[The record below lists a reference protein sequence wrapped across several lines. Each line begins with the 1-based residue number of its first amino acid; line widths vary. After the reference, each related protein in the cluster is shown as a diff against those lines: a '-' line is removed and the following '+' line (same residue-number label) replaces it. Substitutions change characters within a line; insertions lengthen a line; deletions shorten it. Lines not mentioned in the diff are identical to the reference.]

1 MDQLTKTANNTV
13 GNFPKDSNNS
23 NTTFHTVKS
32 SIYIYNEVRRD
43 KSSAPARMQSHPNEI
58 NVKYR
63 SNILNCL
70 LMLTV
75 SYTSNTIS
83 RPNTDH
89 QSEISLHHIES
100 FDQLIAAH
108 STLA

>member
-1 MDQLTKTANNTV
+1 MYDVLKRVYQHECTV
-13 GNFPKDSNNS
+13 N
-23 NTTFHTVKS
+23 
-32 SIYIYNEVRRD
+32 I
-43 KSSAPARMQSHPNEI
+43 NEI
-58 NVKYR
+58 NVKDR

-70 LMLTV
+70 MMLTV

-83 RPNTDH
+83 RPNTDQ

>member
-1 MDQLTKTANNTV
+1 MYVVIKRVYQHEYTV
-13 GNFPKDSNNS
+13 
-23 NTTFHTVKS
+23 HT
-32 SIYIYNEVRRD
+32 
-43 KSSAPARMQSHPNEI
+43 NEI
-58 NVKYR
+58 NVKDR

-70 LMLTV
+70 MMLTV